1 MRSKLFKYTQFKA
14 IFRFYD
20 NLLLM
25 RLPID
30 ELLPQ
35 VLESLA
41 TYPSLVLQAAPGT
54 GKTTRVPPAL
64 LQAPYLDPKREI
76 LVLEPRRLAAKMS
89 ARRVAQEMNEA
100 VGQTV
105 GYQFRFENMT
115 SARTRIRFLTE
126 GMLMRKLIGDPEL
139 RGVSAVILDEF
150 HERHLHSDV
159 SLSFLRR
166 LQRQKRPDLRLI
178 VMSAT
183 LDAENL
189 AQFLGDGTKPA
200 PVIRA
205 DARQFEVSIE
215 YLPSAPAK
223 HLDQTVK
230 DGVLAMFPKTKGDIL
245 VFLPGMGE
253 IRRAAQALEG
263 AAKAYRFTVAP
274 LHGELSRE
282 EQDAALEP
290 MPERKVIL
298 ATNVAETSLTIPG
311 VNVVI
316 DSGLHRQASHSH
328 WSGVP
333 ALKTRPIS
341 RASAIQRT
349 GRAGRIAPGHCL
361 RLYTRGDFEGRPMFE
376 APELHRAD
384 LAQTVLELGALGVRD
399 ALAFEWF
406 ERPPPQALDAAQG
419 LLKRLGAF
427 GPDGLSALGRRIAQL
442 PAHPRLG
449 RLLLEAE
456 RLGTLEDAATL
467 AACIMEGRLS
477 DYGGLDALQ
486 SLGQVRMEESV
497 WRVRTHLLSA
507 FAARGAAPGTSG
519 TPSRLNKDG
528 RLRFAILT
536 GFPDRVARKR
546 SGQDPAAPRHE
557 LLFSAGGSASIENS
571 AATTGSDT
579 FVVLEVQDR
588 QHSGQSRAQTQVQSI
603 CSIQEEWLFDLE
615 APEEMGLRELEEAVW
630 DDARKRVL
638 VSSKLVYD
646 QLTLSE
652 SRSDL
657 KSGSAAETAAAR
669 LMLKHAFGVDAS
681 KAPSL
686 TAHELA
692 LALAPAV
699 ETDRLETLLARIS
712 IVSRHFPEHGL
723 PDFIAD
729 PYAFGPFLL
738 KLLAGKTRLSEL
750 SELDW
755 ETEVLAACG
764 NIIPHLLDELAP
776 ASVALPSGRK
786 ARIQYSFSQAP
797 WVESRLQDFLGM
809 KRGPAILRGRVPLTL
824 HLLAPNGRALQ
835 VTTDLEGFWQRVYPE
850 LRTQLSR
857 RYPRH
862 QWPEKP

>member
-1 MRSKLFKYTQFKA
+1 MALTP
-14 IFRFYD
+14 
-20 NLLLM
+20 
-25 RLPID
+25 LPID
-30 ELLPQ
+30 SLLPQ
-35 VLESLA
+35 ILASL
-41 TYPSLVLQAAPGT
+41 TDHPSLVLQAAPGT

-64 LQAPYLDPKREI
+64 LKAPYLDPRREI

-139 RGVSAVILDEF
+139 GGVSAVILDEF

-159 SLSFLRR
+159 SLSFLRK
-166 LQRQKRPDLRLI
+166 LQREGRPDLRLI

-183 LDAENL
+183 LDTDNL
-189 AQFLGDGTKPA
+189 ARFLGELGRPA
-200 PVIRA
+200 PLIRA
-205 DARQFEVSIE
+205 DARQFEVATE

-230 DGVLAMFPKTKGDIL
+230 DGILAMLPKSKGDIL

-263 AAKAYRFTVAP
+263 TASAHRLLIAP

-282 EQDAALEP
+282 EQDAALLP
-290 MPERKVIL
+290 GAQRKVIL

-311 VNVVI
+311 VDVVI

-333 ALKTRPIS
+333 ALKTRSIS

-349 GRAGRIAPGHCL
+349 GRAGRLGPGHCL
-361 RLYTRGDFEGRPMFE
+361 RLYTRGDFEGRPMFD

-384 LAQTVLELGALGVRD
+384 LTQTVLELGALGVRD

-406 ERPPPQALDAAQG
+406 ERPPIQALDAAQR
-419 LLKRLGAF
+419 LLRRLGAM
-427 GPDGLSALGRRIAQL
+427 GHESGISPLGRRIAQL
-442 PAHPRLG
+442 PTHPRLG
-449 RLLLEAE
+449 RMLVEAD

-477 DYGGLDALQ
+477 DTSGLDALQ
-486 SLGQVRMEESV
+486 TLGQIRMEGSV
-497 WRVRTHLLSA
+497 WRVRSHLLSA
-507 FAARGAAPGTSG
+507 FVAREKVNAKPASQE
-519 TPSRLNKDG
+519 S
-528 RLRFAILT
+528 LRFSILT

-546 SGQDPAAPRHE
+546 AGQDPTAPRHE
-557 LLFSAGGSASIENS
+557 LLFSAGGSATIDNC

-603 CSIQEEWLFDLE
+603 CAIQEEWLLDLVASE
-615 APEEMGLRELEEAVW
+615 GLGLREIEEAVW
-630 DDARKRVL
+630 DDARKRIL
-638 VSSKLVYD
+638 VSSKLAYD
-646 QLTLSE
+646 HLTLSE
-652 SRSDL
+652 SRTDL
-657 KSGSAAETAAAR
+657 KPGSAAEAEASN
-669 LMLKHAFGVDAS
+669 LMLKHAFGVDAA
-681 KAPSL
+681 KAPL
-686 TAHELA
+686 MTAHELA
-692 LALAPAV
+692 LALAPSV
-699 ETDRLETLLARIS
+699 EPEKIETLLSRIS
-712 IVSRHFPEHGL
+712 IAAKHFPEHGL
-723 PDFIAD
+723 PDFIAE
-729 PYAFGPFLL
+729 PFAFGPRLL
-738 KLLAGKTRLSEL
+738 KLLAGKSRLAEL
-750 SELDW
+750 TELDW

-764 NIIPHLLDELAP
+764 SILPHLLEELAP

-786 ARIQYSFSQAP
+786 ARIQYSLSQAP

-809 KRGPAILRGRVPLTL
+809 KKGPAILRGRVPLTI

-862 QWPEKP
+862 YWPEKP